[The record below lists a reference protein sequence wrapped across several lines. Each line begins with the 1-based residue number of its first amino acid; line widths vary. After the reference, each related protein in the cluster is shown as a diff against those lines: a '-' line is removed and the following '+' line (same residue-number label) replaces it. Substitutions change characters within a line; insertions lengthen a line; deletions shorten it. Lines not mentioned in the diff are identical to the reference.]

1 MECIIISS
9 TAHGNLKA
17 SPDLRLNSHMS
28 STWSTGIGK
37 FKKKEPKGKEHG
49 WLWKKIKNWRPIK
62 FINFCGP
69 SK

>member
-1 MECIIISS
+1 MEYTIISS
-9 TAHGNLKA
+9 RTTENIKA
-17 SPDLRLNSHMS
+17 SPYLEINSYMS

-49 WLWKKIKNWRPIK
+49 WLWKKIKNWCPIK